1 MNLALAVIYPP
12 MDFAF
17 FNPTNV
23 STISLQTKDLGFET
37 QTERYCLFGHYVV
50 ERSRNLKSSEGGT
63 LDRVGKIRDEL
74 RDISS
79 TNWCITKPGL

>member
-1 MNLALAVIYPP
+1 M
-12 MDFAF
+12 
-17 FNPTNV
+17 
-23 STISLQTKDLGFET
+23 QTKGLGFET
-37 QTERYCLFGHYVV
+37 QTKTYFLFGHYVV
-50 ERSRNLKSSEGGT
+50 DRSRIDLKSSEGGT